1 MDGGAAVRVF
11 PPTVGYTGTSCPLEK
26 VHTVIESAK
35 TTQSQVGDHDQGAP
49 PPTCFVVQPFDQG
62 RFDKR
67 FEDTFAPALR
77 EAGLEAYRVDK
88 DPSPDVL
95 IDAIEEGIGKAAIV
109 LADVTTDNPNVWY
122 ELGFAYAAGKPVIL
136 LCCEN
141 ERAGTLPF
149 DIRHRHV
156 IHYKADS
163 QSDFETLKGTIC
175 ARAKALLERVSAVQM
190 DEANPIAS
198 QDGLSPREVHL
209 LGLAAGATAVP
220 DAREAV
226 WSLSRV
232 AEEGGLTSV
241 GFGLALRG
249 LVRRGLIAIEDVD
262 DRDGEYE
269 GVYVTD
275 KGWRW
280 VEEHSHLFNLTK
292 AKQAARP
299 PLDDLDDDMPF

>member
-1 MDGGAAVRVF
+1 MG
-11 PPTVGYTGTSCPLEK
+11 
-26 VHTVIESAK
+26 IESAK
-35 TTQSQVGDHDQGAP
+35 KVEGRRVADRDDGSKP
-49 PPTCFVVQPFDQG
+49 PICFVVQPFDKG

-67 FEDTFAPALR
+67 FQDTFAPALL
-77 EAGLEAYRVDK
+77 EAGLAAYRVDK

-95 IDAIEEGIGKAAIV
+95 IDAIEEGIGEAAIV

-122 ELGFAYAAGKPVIL
+122 ELGYAYAAGKPVIL

-141 ERAGTLPF
+141 EREGTLPF

-163 QSDFETLKGTIC
+163 QSDFETLKGTIT
-175 ARAKALLERVSAVQM
+175 ARAKAVLERASEVQM
-190 DEANPIAS
+190 DEANPVAG

-226 WSLSRV
+226 WSLNRM
-232 AEEGGLTSV
+232 ADEGGLTSV

-249 LVRRGLIAIEDVD
+249 LVRRGLIAIEEVE

-269 GVYVTD
+269 GAYVTD
-275 KGWRW
+275 EGWEW
-280 VEEHSHLFNLTK
+280 VDEHSDLFNLSK
-292 AKQAARP
+292 PKQVVRP
-299 PLDDLDDDMPF
+299 HLDDLDDDIPF

>member
-1 MDGGAAVRVF
+1 M
-11 PPTVGYTGTSCPLEK
+11 EK
-26 VHTVIESAK
+26 VKTVIETEK
-35 TTQSQVGDHDQGAP
+35 TTHNQVADYDHGASLP
-49 PPTCFVVQPFDQG
+49 ICFVVQPFDQG

-67 FEDTFAPALR
+67 FEDTFAPALL

-95 IDAIEEGIGKAAIV
+95 IDAIEKGIRKAAIV

-141 ERAGTLPF
+141 ERKGTLPF

-175 ARAKALLERVSAVQM
+175 TRAKVLLERVSEVQM
-190 DEANPIAS
+190 DDANPIAS
-198 QDGLSPREVHL
+198 QDGSSPREVHL

-220 DAREAV
+220 DEREAV
-226 WSLSRV
+226 WSLNKK
-232 AEEGGLTSV
+232 AESGGLTSV

-249 LVRRGLIAIEDVD
+249 LVRRGLIAIETVED
-262 DRDGEYE
+262 DDGEYE

-275 KGWRW
+275 KGWKW
-280 VEEHSHLFNLTK
+280 VEEQSHLFNLTK
-292 AKQAARP
+292 ARPAASP
-299 PLDDLDDDMPF
+299 PQDDFDDDIPF